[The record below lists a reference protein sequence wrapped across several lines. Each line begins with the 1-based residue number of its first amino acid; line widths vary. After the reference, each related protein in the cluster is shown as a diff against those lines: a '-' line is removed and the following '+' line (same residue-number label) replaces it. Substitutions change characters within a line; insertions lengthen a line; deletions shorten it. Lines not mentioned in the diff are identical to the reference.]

1 MTRGAGRGPGAGG
14 TLGAARRRHQG
25 LTREEGGRGSG
36 AQWEEAGRE
45 GPASERA
52 DGQPTARWPRVAVL
66 GRQNV
71 GKSTLV
77 NRLLGRRQAIAHAL
91 PGVTRDRV
99 EARVQ
104 VDGRFFVVVDTG
116 GFVRKARGLDEA
128 VVRQAARAAA
138 EADLSL
144 LVVDATTGITEED
157 EALAARLRRSGRPV
171 LVVANKVDSERQEPL
186 AAEFHALGLGEPL
199 PVSALHGRGVGEL
212 VDRILGLIPS
222 PAQPPEE
229 LEPRFCLLGRPNVGK
244 SSLFNRLLG
253 EERAVVH
260 EEPGTTRDAVDS
272 VVEVGGRVLRF
283 VDTAGLRRVVKARGV
298 EYYGVLRSLRALER
312 SHVALLVLDASE
324 GPTREDRRIAGQV
337 VEAGRGLVVVLN
349 KWDLVPKGEREERFR
364 AMGQAAA
371 PFPGTPV
378 LRTSALTGMG
388 VHRVVPALLA
398 VHEAWSRRVPTAAVN
413 RVLQQATGAHPPPRG
428 VGRILYGT
436 QVAAGPPTFVL
447 FGARQPEPA
456 YRRYLEHELRE
467 AFGFEGV
474 PLRLVFRPR
483 ERGGGRQGAGRSGPG
498 AR

>member
-1 MTRGAGRGPGAGG
+1 MRGGASGTGQAGG
-14 TLGAARRRHQG
+14 R
-25 LTREEGGRGSG
+25 
-36 AQWEEAGRE
+36 
-45 GPASERA
+45 
-52 DGQPTARWPRVAVL
+52 ARWPRVAVL

-77 NRLLGRRQAIAHAL
+77 NRLLGRREAIAHEL

-104 VDGRFFVVVDTG
+104 ADGRSFVVVDTG
-116 GFVRKARGLDEA
+116 GFVRRPRGLEEA
-128 VVRQAARAAA
+128 VVHQAERAAA
-138 EADLSL
+138 DADLSL
-144 LVVDATTGITEED
+144 LVVDATTGITDDD

-186 AAEFHALGLGEPL
+186 AAEFYGLGLGEPI

-212 VDRILGLIPS
+212 MDRILDLIPVEG
-222 PAQPPEE
+222 QPEE
-229 LEPRFCLLGRPNVGK
+229 QPEPRFCLLGRPNVGK

-253 EERAVVH
+253 QDRTIVH

-312 SHVALLVLDASE
+312 SHVALLVVDASE
-324 GPTREDRRIAGQV
+324 GLTREDRRIAVQV
-337 VEAGRGLVVVLN
+337 MEAGRGLVVALN
-349 KWDLVPKGEREERFR
+349 KWDLVPKGERDERFR
-364 AMGQAAA
+364 ALSQAAA

-378 LRTSALTGMG
+378 LRTSALTAMG
-388 VHRVVPALLA
+388 VHRLIPALLR
-398 VHEAWSRRVPTAAVN
+398 VQEAWSRRVPTAAVN
-413 RVLQQATGAHPPPRG
+413 RVLEQATASHPPPRSA
-428 VGRILYGT
+428 GRILYGT

-447 FGARQPEPA
+447 FGAREPGPA
-456 YRRYLEHELRE
+456 YRRYLEHALRE
-467 AFGFEGV
+467 AFGFDGV

-483 ERGGGRQGAGRSGPG
+483 ERPGGRQRARRAGPRP
-498 AR
+498 R